1 MKKVVRNVRWTEFPL
16 RGNQHPARNLKES
29 DNHPWKPFSYPA
41 LSQVDFPILSLNVL
55 ITENNI

>member
-1 MKKVVRNVRWTEFPL
+1 MEALQLP
-16 RGNQHPARNLKES
+16 G
-29 DNHPWKPFSYPA
+29 SYPA